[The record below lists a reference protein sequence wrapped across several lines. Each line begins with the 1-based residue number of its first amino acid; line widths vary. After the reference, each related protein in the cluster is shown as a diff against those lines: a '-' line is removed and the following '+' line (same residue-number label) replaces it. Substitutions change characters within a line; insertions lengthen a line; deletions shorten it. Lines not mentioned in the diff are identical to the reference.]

1 MSEKERERL
10 KNKEQQRN
18 PGAVFNNSLSHAI
31 TGSPN
36 RSGCLFLVIILLIF
50 VVFKAC
56 FSK

>member
-18 PGAVFNNSLSHAI
+18 PGAAFNNSLNQVI
-31 TGSPN
+31 TGNPN
-36 RSGCLFLVIILLIF
+36 GSGCLFIMIILLIF

-56 FSK
+56 SS